1 MSNKR
6 QINIPDKHGDNE
18 DLLRPVIAVAH
29 DRSNTFQAPAHHHFR
44 AQLVYASDGVMRV
57 STNSATWVVP
67 PQQAVWVP
75 PGVTHAVI
83 NESAVAFRT
92 LYIHP
97 QVAVNL
103 PESCCVVAVSTLL
116 RELILSIVTM
126 SMKKFTPDLQEKIVS
141 VILELLRVL
150 EPEPMQLPLPQDRR
164 LRVITDKLMDDPSD
178 RRSLREW
185 AGLVGASQSTVER
198 LFKRELGMGF
208 LNWCQRLRL
217 LSAISMLSD
226 GASVTTISY
235 ELGYASPSAF
245 IAMFRRNF
253 GYPPA
258 QYLRLRIAGQK

>member
-6 QINIPDKHGDNE
+6 QTDIPDKHGDNE
-18 DLLRPVIAVAH
+18 DLSRPLIAVAH
-29 DRSNTFQAPAHHHFR
+29 DRPNTFQAPAHHHFR

-57 STNSATWVVP
+57 STNSATWIVP

-103 PESCCVVAVSTLL
+103 PESCRVVAVSTLL
-116 RELILSIVTM
+116 RELILTTVNM
-126 SMKKFTPDLQEKIVS
+126 SMQKSAHELQEKIVG
-141 VILELLRVL
+141 VILELLRTL
-150 EPEPMQLPLPQDRR
+150 EPEPLQLPLPQDRR

-178 RRSLREW
+178 RRSLKEW
-185 AGLVGASQSTVER
+185 ARLVGASQSTVER
-198 LFKRELGMGF
+198 LFRRELGMGF
-208 LNWCQRLRL
+208 LNWRQRLRL

-226 GASVTTISY
+226 GVSVTTISY

-245 IAMFRRNF
+245 VAMFRRNF
-253 GYPPA
+253 ACPPA
-258 QYLRLRIAGQK
+258 QYLRLRIAGQQ

>member
-18 DLLRPVIAVAH
+18 DLSRPVIAVAH
-29 DRSNTFQAPAHHHFR
+29 DRPNTFQAPAHHHFR

-75 PGVTHAVI
+75 SGVTHAVI
-83 NESAVAFRT
+83 NASAVAFRT

-116 RELILSIVTM
+116 RELILSTVTM
-126 SMKKFTPDLQEKIVS
+126 PMKKFTPDLQEKIVS
-141 VILELLRVL
+141 VILELLRTL
-150 EPEPMQLPLPQDRR
+150 EPEPLQLPLPQDRR
-164 LRVITDKLMDDPSD
+164 MRVITDTLMEDPSD

-208 LNWCQRLRL
+208 LNWRQRLRL
-217 LSAISMLSD
+217 LSAVSMLSD
-226 GASVTTISY
+226 GVSVTTISY

-245 IAMFRRNF
+245 IAMFRQKL
-253 GYPPA
+253 GCSPKH
-258 QYLRLRIAGQK
+258 YLQSHKMQK